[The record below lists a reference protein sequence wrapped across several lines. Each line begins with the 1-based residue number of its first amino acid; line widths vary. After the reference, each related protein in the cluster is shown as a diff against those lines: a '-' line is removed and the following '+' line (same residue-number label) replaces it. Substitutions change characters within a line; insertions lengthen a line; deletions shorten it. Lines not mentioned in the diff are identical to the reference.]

1 MTSQRF
7 ELGWLIAWNL
17 TSEWI
22 SSCLTPFV
30 IYLVII
36 IQAWLTPCAAGAPA
50 ICNLCWTVKKSI
62 KIMVHYHSYA
72 RGPLPATLTASLV
85 TAVFFSE
92 ENPRVLLEEHA

>member
-36 IQAWLTPCAAGAPA
+36 IQTWLTPCAAGAPA
-50 ICNLCWTVKKSI
+50 HVRHLTQE
-62 KIMVHYHSYA
+62 
-72 RGPLPATLTASLV
+72 RPRATLIHT
-85 TAVFFSE
+85 
-92 ENPRVLLEEHA
+92 PRRSRHRARDDALI